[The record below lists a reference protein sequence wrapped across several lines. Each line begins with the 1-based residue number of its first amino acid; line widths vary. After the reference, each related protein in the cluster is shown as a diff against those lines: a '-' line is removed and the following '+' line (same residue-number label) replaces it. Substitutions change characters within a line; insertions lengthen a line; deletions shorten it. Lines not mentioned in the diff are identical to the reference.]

1 MNIRLIKKLDL
12 YILKKFLG
20 TFFFLIL
27 IIVVIAIVFDI
38 SEKIDD
44 FVEHNAS
51 AHAII
56 FEYYMNFAPYF
67 ALLFSPMFT
76 FIAVIFFTSKMA
88 YQTEIIAILSSGT
101 SFLRLLYPYF
111 LGALILAILT
121 FSLNNFVLPS
131 ANKTRLKF
139 EDRYLVGPSKPSSTP
154 STIEERNIHKQIQP
168 GVFIYLE
175 SYSSL
180 SNVGYKFT
188 IEKFEEGKL
197 KEKLTSDYITWDSI
211 AKKWAVT
218 NYHIRKIAGLQ
229 EIMTGGAKIDTSI
242 GLTPEDF
249 VRRDNAVETMNFF
262 ELNHFIKQQKLHG
275 EESINTYLLEKNK
288 RIAGPFSTFILTLIG
303 VALSSRKVRGGI
315 GMHIGLGL
323 GICFAFILFNQFSSQ
338 FAISGSL
345 SPALAVWIP
354 NIIFFG
360 IGIVLYR
367 LAPK

>member
-20 TFFFLIL
+20 TFFFLIV

-44 FVEHNAS
+44 FVEHNAP
-51 AHAII
+51 ARAII
-56 FEYYMNFAPYF
+56 FDYYLNFAPYF

-88 YQTEIIAILSSGT
+88 YQTEIIAILSSGV
-101 SFLRLLYPYF
+101 SFLRFLYPYF
-111 LGALILAILT
+111 LGALILGVLT
-121 FSLNNFVLPS
+121 FTLNNFVLPG
-131 ANKTRLKF
+131 ANKTRIKF
-139 EDRYLVGPSKPSSTP
+139 EERYLRDQKKAAL
-154 STIEERNIHKQIQP
+154 TISEERNIHKQIQP
-168 GVFIYLE
+168 GIFIYLE
-175 SYSSL
+175 SFSSL

-197 KEKLTSDYITWDSI
+197 REKLTSDYITWDST
-211 AKKWAVT
+211 KRVWKVS
-218 NYHIRKIAGLQ
+218 NYHIRKITGMQ
-229 EIMTGGAKIDTSI
+229 ETMIKGASIDTTI
-242 GLTPEDF
+242 GLTPIDF
-249 VRRDNAVETMNFF
+249 IRRDNAVETMNYY

-288 RIAGPFSTFILTLIG
+288 RIANPFSTFILTLIG

-323 GICFAFILFNQFSSQ
+323 GICFGFILFNQFSSQ
-338 FAISGSL
+338 FAISGTL

-354 NIIFFG
+354 NIIFLG
-360 IGIVLYR
+360 IGIILYR

>member
-20 TFFFLIL
+20 TFFFLIV

-44 FVEHNAS
+44 FVEHNAP
-51 AHAII
+51 ARAII
-56 FEYYMNFAPYF
+56 FDYYLNFAPYF

-88 YQTEIIAILSSGT
+88 YQTEIIAILSSGV
-101 SFLRLLYPYF
+101 SFLRFLYPYF
-111 LGALILAILT
+111 LGALILGVLT
-121 FSLNNFVLPS
+121 FTLNNFVLPG
-131 ANKTRLKF
+131 ANKTRIKF
-139 EDRYLVGPSKPSSTP
+139 EERYLRDQKKAAL
-154 STIEERNIHKQIQP
+154 TISEERNIHKQIQP
-168 GVFIYLE
+168 GIFIYLE
-175 SYSSL
+175 SFSSL

-197 KEKLTSDYITWDSI
+197 REKLTSDYITWDST
-211 AKKWAVT
+211 KRVWKVS
-218 NYHIRKIAGLQ
+218 NYHIRKITGMQ
-229 EIMTGGAKIDTSI
+229 ETMIKGASIDTTI
-242 GLTPEDF
+242 GLTPIDF
-249 VRRDNAVETMNFF
+249 IRRDNAVETMNYY

-288 RIAGPFSTFILTLIG
+288 RIANPFSTFILTLIG

-323 GICFAFILFNQFSSQ
+323 GICFGFILFNQFSSQ
-338 FAISGSL
+338 FAISGTL
-345 SPALAVWIP
+345 SPAFAVWIP
-354 NIIFFG
+354 NIIFLG
-360 IGIVLYR
+360 IGIILYR

>member
-27 IIVVIAIVFDI
+27 IIVVIAIVFDF

-56 FEYYMNFAPYF
+56 FEYYLNFAPYF

-88 YQTEIIAILSSGT
+88 YQTEIIAILSSGI
-101 SFLRLLYPYF
+101 SFLRFLYPYF
-111 LGALILAILT
+111 LGALILGILT
-121 FSLNNFVLPS
+121 FTLNNFVLPH
-131 ANKTRLKF
+131 ANKVRLKF
-139 EDRYLVGPSKPSSTP
+139 EDRYLVTSVNKPPQNTV
-154 STIEERNIHKQIQP
+154 EERNIHKQIQP

-197 KEKLTSDYITWDSI
+197 KEKLSSDYITWDST
-211 AKKWAVT
+211 KRKWT
-218 NYHIRKIAGLQ
+218 MNNYYIRKITGIQ
-229 EIMTGGAKIDTSI
+229 ESLSKGNALDTVI

-249 VRRDNAVETMNFF
+249 VRRDNAVETMNYY
-262 ELNHFIKQQKLHG
+262 ELNYFIKQQKLHG
-275 EESINTYLLEKNK
+275 EESINAYILEKNK

-323 GICFAFILFNQFSSQ
+323 GICFGFILFNQFSSQ
-338 FAISGSL
+338 FAISGAI
-345 SPALAVWIP
+345 SPAFAVWIP
-354 NIIFFG
+354 NIIFFA
-360 IGIVLYR
+360 IGVVLYR